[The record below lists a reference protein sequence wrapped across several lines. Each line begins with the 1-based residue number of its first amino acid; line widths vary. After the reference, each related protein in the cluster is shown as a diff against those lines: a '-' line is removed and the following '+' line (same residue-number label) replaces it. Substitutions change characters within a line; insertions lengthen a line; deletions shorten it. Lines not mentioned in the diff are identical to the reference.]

1 MSPALVR
8 GFFTTEPPG
17 QLQLSTFKE
26 TGVFYAT
33 EFYKCYTEGFDF
45 AWFLHFHDG
54 RDLNIFVGRKEALE
68 KGNVKMQKK
77 VTFYKD
83 LR

>member
-1 MSPALVR
+1 MS
-8 GFFTTEPPG
+8 
-17 QLQLSTFKE
+17 
-26 TGVFYAT
+26 VFLLGYN
-33 EFYKCYTEGFDF
+33 
-45 AWFLHFHDG
+45 FHDG